1 MWSKAVRNKL
11 ENDKDVYDPRKVI
24 GSGEEAM
31 KTRIKELVTL
41 FNTRL

>member
-1 MWSKAVRNKL
+1 VWSNAVREKL
-11 ENDKDVYDPRKVI
+11 EKDKEVYDPRKVI